1 MPQAA
6 KRLTDG
12 ERRERDLSRRL
23 AKATAQAQAGEIAL
37 ASHSSLTRKVAAQR
51 VELSRLGALLS
62 RAAVTVT
69 DPDLM
74 RQINE
79 ALNRREP

>member
-1 MPQAA
+1 MPLAV
-6 KRLTDG
+6 KRLTDA
-12 ERRERDLSRRL
+12 ERRERDLVRRL
-23 AKATAQAQAGEIAL
+23 AKATAQAQAGEVAL
-37 ASHSSLTRKVAAQR
+37 ASHASLTRKVAAQR

-74 RQINE
+74 KQIDEN
-79 ALNRREP
+79 LHGRTP